1 MDSKERYLQFP
12 LFLLRD
18 FIRNK
23 EKTINRIFDFGIF
36 LYSTK
41 FSYQVEEVAKQLIYD
56 YYSQKLPFV
65 LQSKIESIESEIIG
79 INRELAF
86 ASDRT
91 FQPFD
96 EIQELLEV
104 FETDEQFLK
113 NAIEYYQVHL
123 AFQSIGITGNIETT
137 IKGGKE
143 ILKMVQPAEPLPMVN
158 KKLLFD
164 FRDNEKSEFD
174 LIQFLTYIAIKSILG
189 KRTCVKTNKMHII
202 CRMFGYSS
210 CKHLP
215 KKMPSNVKEL
225 FSKYSHRYHIDRV
238 IQSLELN
245 WNVLTY
251 SSNLRGIY
259 VAMGDKINLEE
270 LVLIAETK
278 KQKNRIEKLKQNK
291 IAAKAKVLQQL
302 NKEHQLK

>member
-18 FIRNK
+18 FISNK

-56 YYSQKLPFV
+56 HYNKKLPIA
-65 LQSKIESIESEIIG
+65 LQRKIESIGSEIIG
-79 INRELAF
+79 LSRETAF
-86 ASDRT
+86 TSDGT

-104 FETDEQFLK
+104 FDTDEQFLK

-123 AFQSIGITGNIETT
+123 AFQSLGITGNIETT

-174 LIQFLTYIAIKSILG
+174 LIQFLAFIAIKSILG

-215 KKMPSNVKEL
+215 EKMPSNVKEL

-251 SSNLRGIY
+251 SSNLRGMY
-259 VAMGDKINLEE
+259 VAMGDKINLEN

-278 KQKNRIEKLKQNK
+278 KQKNRIENLKMKK
-291 IAAKAKVLQQL
+291 IAAKTKALQQL
-302 NKEHQLK
+302 NKEQ